1 MTIDF
6 MSFGHQDT
14 DSFSGFCCSI
24 SRSFIK
30 VIDQGFFRHHSD
42 SVDPSNGGDT
52 LGAGKVGNS
61 FPEAS
66 LATSP
71 YAIWMSLM
79 DIYGHLWTMDVTL
92 ALVFN
97 WCSTGVQLRSVQR
110 WPQGQAFV
118 SGQMLAI

>member
-1 MTIDF
+1 MLN
-6 MSFGHQDT
+6 
-14 DSFSGFCCSI
+14 
-24 SRSFIK
+24 IK
-30 VIDQGFFRHHSD
+30 VIDQGFFQHHSD

-79 DIYGHLWTMDVTL
+79 SLWTSMDYGRH
-92 ALVFN
+92 FG
-97 WCSTGVQLRSVQR
+97 TGVQLVFWCSTEVCTAMAARPSLCLRTNV
-110 WPQGQAFV
+110 GH
-118 SGQMLAI
+118 LADLLS